1 MPVAPSFQDFTLL
14 EGTDFS
20 KNGKTYV
27 VVENPKTHNKRT
39 VRFYSDSEYAKAYG
53 KKTGQEVDTGFDL
66 CKHARGF
73 DKGPI
78 LVIRNDGPADEPW
91 LRHSV
96 ARYAVGIG
104 WHIASEDTLPDDAP
118 SHFKYLLLG
127 WNEARDGDDRH
138 IKSPAQLEAILKKKA
153 QNREYVNFR

>member
-1 MPVAPSFQDFTLL
+1 MPVAPSFQDFILV
-14 EGTDFS
+14 EGTDFT

-27 VVENPKTHNKRT
+27 VVENPRTHNKRT

-53 KKTGQEVDTGFDL
+53 KKDEPADTGFDL

-73 DKGPI
+73 DYGPI
-78 LVIRNDGPADEPW
+78 LVIRNDRPADEPW
-91 LRHSV
+91 LRNSP

-104 WHIASEDTLPDDAP
+104 WYIASEDTLPKDAP
-118 SHFKYLLLG
+118 EHFKYLLLG
-127 WNEARDGDDRH
+127 WKEARDGDDRH

-153 QNREYVNFR
+153 QNREYVTF